1 MFVAHNTA
9 EYMRK
14 YMRGY
19 RKRKKREN
27 LQMKKELEE
36 LRKKVKNNSSTQ
48 SVD

>member
-1 MFVAHNTA
+1 MFVVHNTA

-14 YMRGY
+14 YMRSY